1 MQQTL
6 TLILMGAAATMSQ
19 VASLR
24 ADEIVTRV
32 EQLTEKAT
40 PTVIELRRDLHAHP
54 ELSNREER
62 TGRVVAER
70 LRALGVDEI
79 ETGVAHHGVVGLIR
93 GAKPGPTVALRADMD
108 ALPIQ
113 EQTGLPF
120 ASKNPGVMHAC
131 GHDAHTAMLL
141 GAAEVLTQMRDAM
154 PGNVKLIFQPAEEGT
169 PAGEEGGAKLMIEE
183 GVLGDPDVA
192 AAFGM
197 HISTDLPTGK
207 FAYRYG
213 ALMASVDRFRVTI
226 TGKQSHAAMPW
237 NGVDPIVAAAH
248 VVTAVQTIASRKI
261 DARKPVVVSIGILRA
276 GQAWNIIPREVGLE
290 GTIRTH
296 DDDVRRRAVEE
307 FSRIVGDTA
316 SAHGATAEIE
326 LDDYGPVVWND
337 PDLGRQMTPSLVR
350 AAGEGNVVE
359 TEPVMGGE
367 DFAQYALHVPGF
379 FVFLGVRNEAIGA
392 VHAVHTPHLIVD
404 EAALPIGVRAHCLF
418 ALDYLDR
425 ASRQG
430 ARGNGRVH

>member
-1 MQQTL
+1 
-6 TLILMGAAATMSQ
+6 
-19 VASLR
+19 
-24 ADEIVTRV
+24 
-32 EQLTEKAT
+32 
-40 PTVIELRRDLHAHP
+40 
-54 ELSNREER
+54 
-62 TGRVVAER
+62 
-70 LRALGVDEI
+70 
-79 ETGVAHHGVVGLIR
+79 
-93 GAKPGPTVALRADMD
+93 
-108 ALPIQ
+108 
-113 EQTGLPF
+113 
-120 ASKNPGVMHAC
+120 
-131 GHDAHTAMLL
+131 
-141 GAAEVLTQMRDAM
+141 MRDAM

-169 PAGEEGGAKLMIEE
+169 PAGEKGGAKLMIEE

>member
-1 MQQTL
+1 
-6 TLILMGAAATMSQ
+6 
-19 VASLR
+19 
-24 ADEIVTRV
+24 
-32 EQLTEKAT
+32 
-40 PTVIELRRDLHAHP
+40 
-54 ELSNREER
+54 
-62 TGRVVAER
+62 
-70 LRALGVDEI
+70 
-79 ETGVAHHGVVGLIR
+79 
-93 GAKPGPTVALRADMD
+93 
-108 ALPIQ
+108 
-113 EQTGLPF
+113 
-120 ASKNPGVMHAC
+120 
-131 GHDAHTAMLL
+131 
-141 GAAEVLTQMRDAM
+141 
-154 PGNVKLIFQPAEEGT
+154 
-169 PAGEEGGAKLMIEE
+169 
-183 GVLGDPDVA
+183 VLGDPDVA